1 MTNLKR
7 LIGNNKNIEHVA
19 AYAKKTGRFPWLK
32 RHAHNESDTFASS
45 FAGGSGTGQVG
56 GQGSTLGANGGE
68 DCGQED
74 GAGG

>member
-7 LIGNNKNIEHVA
+7 LIGNNKNIEHVP